1 MDLEKTAADA
11 ITGYTEA
18 LEHLQFN
25 VALQNIWK
33 LISRT
38 NKYIDETTPWI
49 LAREEKTA
57 ELSNVLAHLVESLRV
72 AGTLLRPFL
81 VETPEQIAEQ
91 LGLELETDMSWDKL
105 AYGNFPEGRK
115 VVKKGQPIFPR
126 LDVEEETLAIQ
137 ESMTPPTEE
146 ADETTPWNP
155 EMTELS
161 SVKKEEVNFEHFDA
175 VELKVAEVM
184 DCARVENADKLLKFR
199 LDAGDE
205 GGDRQIVSGVAEF
218 YPNPEELIGK
228 KVVIVA
234 NLKPRKMRGEI
245 SQGMILSAEDESGNL
260 VLLDAPLQMPN
271 GSIIG

>member
-1 MDLEKTAADA
+1 MRLRVIPKLWNTFNLMYATKYLETDF
-11 ITGYTEA
+11 T
-18 LEHLQFN
+18 
-25 VALQNIWK
+25 
-33 LISRT
+33 T

-155 EMTELS
+155 EMTNELVRRS
-161 SVKKEEVNFEHFDA
+161 
-175 VELKVAEVM
+175 EL
-184 DCARVENADKLLKFR
+184 RTF
-199 LDAGDE
+199 
-205 GGDRQIVSGVAEF
+205 
-218 YPNPEELIGK
+218 
-228 KVVIVA
+228 
-234 NLKPRKMRGEI
+234 
-245 SQGMILSAEDESGNL
+245 
-260 VLLDAPLQMPN
+260 
-271 GSIIG
+271 